1 MDLTQVTQQS
11 VTKLIPVTMVTLVT
25 PKAGA
30 KHELLFNKPTSGL
43 LNKSS
48 KLGATLGVIKLM
60 AIIITHSVT
69 LCCAA

>member
-11 VTKLIPVTMVTLVT
+11 VTKIIPVTIVNLVT

-30 KHELLFNKPTSGL
+30 KHELFLNKPTSGL
-43 LNKSS
+43 FNKSS
-48 KLGATLGVIKLM
+48 SLAATLGVIKLI
-60 AIIITHSVT
+60 AISITHLVT